1 MAEKSSASS
10 DALRKLEE
18 QLTCSVCLDHYIN
31 PKTLPCFHP
40 FCLQCLEGLPLDLQ
54 GKKRFL
60 SCPTCRTPT
69 ELPEAGVVGFPA
81 AFLINN
87 LTEVYSLLQ
96 KGSGDQQVS
105 CDNCKKG
112 DATGHCKECSKFY
125 CAKCLGVH
133 NDWVTF
139 VDHTV
144 IDIDEVTRTAHQPPE
159 QLYSTLQFMKS
170 KKIKDVHKSIK
181 EVTNS
186 KVSCKPE
193 NGGNYYIIM
202 QPFDIV

>member
-1 MAEKSSASS
+1 MAEKPSAHS

-40 FCLQCLEGLPLDLQ
+40 FCQQCLEGLPLDLQ

-69 ELPEAGVVGFPA
+69 ELPEVGVAGFPV

-87 LTEVYSLLQ
+87 LTEVYSLMK
-96 KGSGDQQVS
+96 KGSGDQHVS
-105 CDNCKKG
+105 CDNCENS
-112 DATGHCKECSKFY
+112 DATRYCKQCSKSY

-139 VDHTV
+139 FNHTV
-144 IDIDEVTRTAHQPPE
+144 IGLDEVTHTAIEQPDITPVKNN
-159 QLYSTLQFMKS
+159 KS
-170 KKIKDVHKSIK
+170 KDVHKII
-181 EVTNS
+181 E
-186 KVSCKPE
+186 KVKW
-193 NGGNYYIIM
+193 
-202 QPFDIV
+202 FRDIP